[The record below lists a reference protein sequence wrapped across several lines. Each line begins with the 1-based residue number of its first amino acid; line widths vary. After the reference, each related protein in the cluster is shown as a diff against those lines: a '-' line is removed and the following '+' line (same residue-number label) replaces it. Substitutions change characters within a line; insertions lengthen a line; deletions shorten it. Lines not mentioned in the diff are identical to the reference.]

1 MFSVNIDKLTNMTD
15 VESKCYEE
23 VVDVLMSKCDEQ
35 CRSIGVVGEPRSAF
49 KLATAVAA
57 KGRKVLFVDADISNN
72 VFLSK
77 YRLGK
82 DLKGFTD
89 YITGTSKVKELICLT
104 NNSDVNIMFTGES
117 DDYLAVSQYGDRIQ
131 CLIAE
136 ALDSCDMVIV
146 ASDEDGDVASFCG
159 GTIMIVKDEDYTEE
173 YADKKAEELENKGCV
188 MLGVIIDEQ

>member
-15 VESKCYEE
+15 IESKCYEE

-49 KLATAVAA
+49 KLASAIAA
-57 KGRKVLFVDADISNN
+57 KGRKVLFVDADTSNN

-89 YITGTSKVKELICLT
+89 YITENIKVKELICLT
-104 NNSDVNIMFTGES
+104 NSDNVNIMFTGEA
-117 DDYLAVSQYGDRIQ
+117 DDILVISEYGERIQ

-136 ALDSCDMVIV
+136 ALDSCDMVIM

-159 GTIMIVKDEDYTEE
+159 GTIMIIKDEDYTQEN
-173 YADKKAEELENKGCV
+173 ADNKAEELENNGCV